1 VVSETADQ
9 APDDGPQLV
18 LTFEELA
25 EDVRHAPPPT
35 DDDVSI
41 FWDGR
46 VVNTK
51 ERLLAILKEVE
62 ANERA
67 GVTSEDIQRWQG
79 GVPGWARVNWD
90 WDPADYA

>member
-1 VVSETADQ
+1 MSEVSRQNDSEAE
-9 APDDGPQLV
+9 LV

-25 EDVRHAPPPT
+25 EAVRHAPPPT
-35 DDDVSI
+35 EDDVPV

-46 VVNTK
+46 VINTK
-51 ERLLAILKEVE
+51 ERLLAILKEIE

-67 GVTSEDIQRWQG
+67 GVTLDDINRWQEAM
-79 GVPGWARVNWD
+79 PEWRVNWD

>member
-9 APDDGPQLV
+9 GADDGPQLV

-25 EDVRHAPPPT
+25 EAVRHAPPPT
-35 DDDVSI
+35 EDDVPV

-51 ERLLAILKEVE
+51 ERLLAILKGVE

-67 GVTSEDIQRWQG
+67 GVTLEDIERWQG
-79 GVPGWARVNWD
+79 GVPGCARVNWD
-90 WDPADYA
+90 WDPAEDA